1 MRKRTKRHGTRKKKL
16 RMIFV
21 LALCCML
28 LWTFFFRDGA
38 FFHQGVPISGREIP
52 LLLQTDVRWANDSYG
67 DGTVGEDGCGPTCVA
82 MVIRGLL
89 GTDVTPDEVADFS
102 ENNGYFSAGSGTSWA
117 LMTDGVADYGLSGQE
132 IPLDRGS
139 ILNALESGHPIIAS
153 VREGD
158 FTEKGHFIVLAE
170 VADNGEIVV
179 NDPNSKSLSKRTWP
193 VDRLMP
199 QIKNLWRFSPT

>member
-1 MRKRTKRHGTRKKKL
+1 M
-16 RMIFV
+16 
-21 LALCCML
+21 
-28 LWTFFFRDGA
+28 
-38 FFHQGVPISGREIP
+38 
-52 LLLQTDVRWANDSYG
+52 
-67 DGTVGEDGCGPTCVA
+67 GEDGCGPTCVA